1 MSNVYQL
8 NSEEQRIEQTS
19 EWIAKIDRGLL
30 QVEKIEFEQWLGK
43 DKRNLKMLMDMAKMW
58 DKMDAL
64 SQLSE
69 IFPHSPAK
77 SHWLTRGKYAV
88 AASFIVVSLLSIT
101 LWKGETFLNDTV
113 PNQQLVSQNIY
124 TTDVGEHATFYLQD
138 KTKVVLNTDSKVK
151 VTYTDKQRLFE
162 LLQGELHV
170 TVAHN
175 QSLPLNVYA
184 GSKIIQAV
192 GTAFNVELRNRQV
205 ELIVTDGKVLV
216 ADQNENVN
224 DPLTLKNVRL
234 PTSSLAV
241 SKGQKVELGAVSEQ
255 VLGIEQ
261 SDIEANLS
269 WQQGNLIFRG
279 ESLQQAMNE
288 VSRYTDYQFE
298 LVDEALKNIQIAGL
312 FKTGDVDGLLAA
324 LQQNFDVRHQRVG
337 SHTIRL
343 KLATP

>member
-8 NSEEQRIEQTS
+8 NSEEQRIEQAS

-30 QVEKIEFEQWLGK
+30 QNEKAEFEHWLDK

-77 SHWLTRGKYAV
+77 PHWLTRGKYAV
-88 AASFIVVSLLSIT
+88 AASLIVVSLLSVG
-101 LWKGETFLNDTV
+101 LWKGEAFFGKSI
-113 PNQQLVSQNIY
+113 PNQHLVSQNVY
-124 TTDVGEHATFYLQD
+124 TTNVGEHATFYLQD

-151 VTYTDKQRLFE
+151 VSYTDKQRLFE
-162 LLQGELHV
+162 LLQGEFHV

-192 GTAFNVELRNRQV
+192 GTAFNVELINQQV

-216 ADQNENVN
+216 ADQINS
-224 DPLTLKNVRL
+224 DPLTLKDQRL

-241 SKGQKVELGAVSEQ
+241 SKGQKVELGIVSGQ
-255 VLGIEQ
+255 VLGIKQ
-261 SDIEANLS
+261 SDIDANLS

-298 LVDEALKNIQIAGL
+298 LVDESLKNIQVAGL

-324 LQQNFDVRHQRVG
+324 LQQNFNVRHQRIG

-343 KLATP
+343 KLAKP

>member
-8 NSEEQRIEQTS
+8 NSEEQRIEQAS

-30 QVEKIEFEQWLGK
+30 QNEKVKFEHWLDK
-43 DKRNLKMLMDMAKMW
+43 DKRNLKMLMNMAKMW

-77 SHWLTRGKYAV
+77 PHWLSRGKYAV
-88 AASFIVVSLLSIT
+88 AASIIVVSLLSIT
-101 LWKGETFLNDTV
+101 LWKGDMFLAESV
-113 PNQQLVSQNIY
+113 SNQQLLSQNFY

-192 GTAFNVELRNRQV
+192 GTAFNVELRNQQV

-216 ADQNENVN
+216 ADQDKNIS
-224 DPLTLKNVRL
+224 DPLALKNVRL
-234 PTSSLAV
+234 PISSLAV

-255 VLGIEQ
+255 VLSIEQ
-261 SDIEANLS
+261 RDIEANLS

-279 ESLQQAMNE
+279 ESLQQAMAE

-298 LVDEALKNIQIAGL
+298 LVDESLKNIQIAGL

-324 LQQNFDVRHQRVG
+324 LQQNFNVRHQRVG

-343 KLATP
+343 KLAKP

>member
-8 NSEEQRIEQTS
+8 NSEDQRIEQAS

-30 QVEKIEFEQWLGK
+30 QAEKTDFEQWLSK
-43 DKRNLKMLMDMAKMW
+43 DKRNLNMLMDMAKMW

-69 IFPHSPAK
+69 IFPHSPAN
-77 SHWLTRGKYAV
+77 SHWLSRSKFTI
-88 AASFIVVSLLSIT
+88 AASIVLVSLLSIGLFNT
-101 LWKGETFLNDTV
+101 EQFLNDAT
-113 PNQQLVSQNIY
+113 PHQQLVSQNIY
-124 TTDVGEHATFYLQD
+124 STDVGEHATFYLQD

-192 GTAFNVELRNRQV
+192 GTAFNVELRDHQV

-216 ADQNENVN
+216 ADQNEAIN
-224 DPLTLKNVRL
+224 DPLALQNVHL

-241 SKGQKVELGAVSEQ
+241 SKGQKVELGAV
-255 VLGIEQ
+255 
-261 SDIEANLS
+261 
-269 WQQGNLIFRG
+269 
-279 ESLQQAMNE
+279 
-288 VSRYTDYQFE
+288 
-298 LVDEALKNIQIAGL
+298 
-312 FKTGDVDGLLAA
+312 
-324 LQQNFDVRHQRVG
+324 
-337 SHTIRL
+337 
-343 KLATP
+343 